1 MNLVD
6 HGVTGIAEAFDAVA
20 SEAGARGLRITDSV
34 MVDARIINDV
44 MSTAD
49 GKYAVFG
56 HLISGTDVV
65 ERIAPGDVIRRMYVR
80 P

>member
-1 MNLVD
+1 MGNPALAD
-6 HGVTGIAEAFDAVA
+6 SQIYVTLADR
-20 SEAGARGLRITDSV
+20 SDL
-34 MVDARIINDV
+34 
-44 MSTAD
+44 D

-65 ERIAPGDVIRRMYVR
+65 ERIAPGDLIRRMYVR